1 MEKDFRG
8 FNNKKIYVE
17 NMENIDNQDKDSVL
31 LILTSKEFLSSMCL
45 PVKSEGKYSFNIK
58 NSRQYIDFLSI
69 ESVDGSWRAICKKQ
83 AYFQKIDNEITDS
96 TLLHDGQLL
105 YLYYEEMKCL
115 LYVEYISA
123 QYKIFNNYYVKNN
136 SRLIIGR
143 SVECD
148 ICYQNRF
155 VSRRHAVLQYV
166 NGIWEIEDLE
176 SGNGVFVDDIRIKP
190 NITKQLSVG
199 DKICILGVQIIIGT
213 SFLSINGDD
222 RIIINQSKL
231 YTTIEEIKVYEDTL
245 SVMESHKEKVFN
257 RLPQQRKK
265 YVVNP
270 IVIEAP
276 PLSMNSNQIPLILR
290 MGSSMVMGGSAM
302 LSGHFA
308 SVLSMLLFPMLNSKY
323 TDKEKKAY
331 EEKRKSKYHEYL
343 EQKRKEIQ
351 DEKHLEEKYFNDL
364 YPDINKLLDNKQS
377 KEKLWGR
384 RKVDEDFLHIRIG
397 KGKRNLLAEIQYP
410 DQRFSLEVDELEQEM
425 YDLVKEEVTID
436 NIPILL
442 RMTENYISSI
452 IGNDELKIEIFTY
465 ILMQI
470 TFWHSYDEVKLIFLL
485 DDTLLKSF
493 DYIRYLPHVWDD
505 EKTFR
510 FIATDASTGYLIGE
524 YLNRQIQDDI
534 GKTRD
539 LCKILKSRPYYIV
552 LAWNKHIFDSL
563 EVLSVIQNEDKNMG
577 VSILTFFEEIPQTT
591 HELIMLK
598 ESQQN
603 KITYLKNPDDGMK
616 FFDLDSYEQEKVCDM
631 LQRISNITLKN
642 YEKIF
647 VIPKMLPFLE
657 MFGVGKVEHLNS
669 TKRWRENNPSK
680 SLATPVGV
688 ATDGSLFMLDLHEKY
703 QGPHGLVAGMTGSGK
718 SEFLITYIL
727 SMSVNFHPD
736 EVAFVL
742 IDYKGGGLAGAFE
755 DKEKGIC
762 LPHLVGTIT
771 NLDGAAIQRS
781 LMSIESEMKR
791 RQRIFNEAKSS
802 NDEGTM
808 DIYMYQT
815 LYRIGR
821 VKEPL
826 PHLFII
832 SDEFAEL
839 KSQEPEFMDQLISA
853 ARIGRSLGIHLILAT
868 QKPAGVVND
877 QINSNSKFRVCLKV
891 QTRADSDEML
901 RRPEAAEIKETGRFY
916 LQVGYNEFF
925 AMGQSAWCGA
935 PYEPQEEVQE
945 TKDDTIQFLD
955 NMGQSIF
962 QIRPEK
968 KKISCGRSQL
978 VSIVKYLTGVAERE
992 GIKKRLLWVDSLPT
1006 HIPLQNLLKKYPLE
1020 NEESIQVTIGMID
1033 DPENQT
1039 QYPYVFD
1046 VGKCK
1051 NLLIIGGNRSGKTT
1065 FIQSMLYSLVYN
1077 YRPNDVNYYIL
1088 DFSSKLLNV
1097 FEKSPHCG
1105 GVWTEEE
1112 HRNIEKFFDLLNHIV
1127 LERKTAF
1134 TEAEVNSFE
1143 AYSEIKKIPLILVVI
1158 DNCTGLSSWPA
1169 GKDIYQRLNILIR
1182 DANSVGIKFI
1192 MSANSMDDVLYV
1204 VKREFENRVAFSARN
1219 RFEFGDI
1226 IGVKCNFLPEDL
1238 PGHGLCKLGER
1249 ALEFLV
1255 AYYYFKGTEQQKIQ
1269 SLKQDIKEIA
1279 EKYEGYVS
1287 ARTIPQLDKAEDYE
1301 TFCSDIELERIPLG
1315 YELQNY
1321 KKISMPLEQLYC
1333 MGLYLGDKK
1342 SMVLIISNF
1351 LYAIQRESMNLI
1363 VVKKNGDSI
1372 FDSKE
1377 IVQILSRFTSVT
1389 MLKNVMDDCVQMWE
1403 IIADET
1409 KKRIVY
1415 RDEFAN
1421 ENGMS
1426 QNDIGLMKACASY
1439 IRKKTKGLCIIF
1451 EDFEE
1456 FATALDEKYKKGFC
1470 NIFMKGKGYNYYF
1483 IGCHYPKNSIYGSI
1497 NDMQKIFL
1505 QDEFVLLQGG
1515 QFNRQSIVP
1524 LPQKYANI
1532 KKTAHNP
1539 NSCVMQ
1545 YQGEIYPIWMPMK
1558 QPNLVDKHSDDAPI
1572 I

>member
-1 MEKDFRG
+1 MERVFQN
-8 FNNKKIYVE
+8 FNNE
-17 NMENIDNQDKDSVL
+17 NVDNQDKDSVS
-31 LILTSKEFLSSMCL
+31 LILISKEFLSSLCL
-45 PVKSEGKYSFNIK
+45 PIKSEGKYSFIIK
-58 NSRQYIDFLSI
+58 NSRQSIDFLSI
-69 ESVDGSWRAICKKQ
+69 ESVNGSWRAICKKH
-83 AYFQKIDNEITDS
+83 AYFQNINNEIFDS
-96 TLLHDGQLL
+96 ALLQDGQSL
-105 YLYYEEMKCL
+105 YVYYEEKKCL
-115 LYVEYISA
+115 LYVEYIST
-123 QYKIFNNYYVKNN
+123 QYKIFNNYFVKNN
-136 SRLIIGR
+136 SKLTIGR

-155 VSRRHAVLQYV
+155 VSRRHAVLQYI
-166 NGIWEIEDLE
+166 NGIWEIEDLD
-176 SGNGVFVDDIRIKP
+176 SGNGVFVDDIRIKS
-190 NITKQLSVG
+190 NIIKQLSVG
-199 DKICILGVQIIIGT
+199 DKISILGVQIIVGT
-213 SFLSINGDD
+213 NFLAINGGTDK
-222 RIIINQSKL
+222 IIINQSKL
-231 YTTIEEIKVYEDTL
+231 YTIEKIKNYEGSIPVT
-245 SVMESHKEKVFN
+245 ESHKEKVFN

-265 YVVNP
+265 YVINP
-270 IVIEAP
+270 IVLEAP

-290 MGSSMVMGGSAM
+290 MGSSMVIGGSAM
-302 LSGHFA
+302 LSGHFT
-308 SVLSMLLFPMLNSKY
+308 SVLSMLLFPILNSKY

-331 EEKRKSKYHEYL
+331 EEKRKSKYQEYL
-343 EQKRKEIQ
+343 EQKRKDIQ
-351 DEKHLEEKYFNDL
+351 DEKYLEEKYFNDT
-364 YPDINKLLDNKQS
+364 YPDINKLLEYKQS

-384 RKVDEDFLHIRIG
+384 RKADEDFLYIRIG

-425 YDLVKEEVTID
+425 YDLGKEKITID
-436 NIPILL
+436 NVPILL

-452 IGNDELKIEIFTY
+452 VGNYELKIEIFTY

-485 DDTLLKSF
+485 DDILLKSF

-534 GKTRD
+534 DKTRD
-539 LCKILKSRPYYIV
+539 LSKILKSRPYYIV
-552 LAWNKHIFDSL
+552 LAWNKRIFDSL
-563 EVLSVIQNEDKNMG
+563 EVLRVIQNEDKNMG
-577 VSILTFFEEIPQTT
+577 VSILTFFEEMPQAT

-598 ESQQN
+598 ERQHN
-603 KITYLKNPDDGMK
+603 KITYLKNPDDGVQ
-616 FFDLDSYEQEKVCDM
+616 FFDLDSYEQGKVYDM
-631 LQRISNITLKN
+631 LRRISNVTLKN
-642 YEKIF
+642 YERAFVMPKI
-647 VIPKMLPFLE
+647 LPFLE

-680 SLATPVGV
+680 SLAAPVGV

-727 SMSVNFHPD
+727 SMAVNFHPD

-755 DKEKGIC
+755 DKDKGIH

-791 RQRIFNEAKSS
+791 RQRIFNEAKSA

-815 LYRIGR
+815 LYRIGK

-853 ARIGRSLGIHLILAT
+853 ARIGRSLGVHLILAT

-945 TKDDTIQFLD
+945 TRDDTIQFLD

-962 QIRPEK
+962 QVRPEK
-968 KKISCGRSQL
+968 KKISDGRSQL
-978 VSIVKYLTGVAERE
+978 VAIVRYLTNVAERE
-992 GIKKRLLWVDSLPT
+992 NIRKRLLWVDPLPT
-1006 HIPLQNLLKKYPLE
+1006 HIPLQYILEKYPVE
-1020 NEESIQVTIGMID
+1020 NKESIQVTIGMID

-1046 VGKCK
+1046 IQKCK

-1065 FIQSMLYSLVYN
+1065 FIQSMLYSLIYN
-1077 YRPNDVNYYIL
+1077 YSPDDVNYYIL

-1097 FEKSPHCG
+1097 FEKTPHCG
-1105 GVWTEEE
+1105 GVWTEEKQKD
-1112 HRNIEKFFDLLNHIV
+1112 IEKFFDLLNRIV
-1127 LERKTAF
+1127 LERKAAF

-1143 AYSEIKKIPLILVVI
+1143 AYKEIEKIPLILVVI
-1158 DNCTGLSSWPA
+1158 DNCTGLSSWSA
-1169 GKDIYQRLNILIR
+1169 GKEIYQRLNLLVR
-1182 DANSVGIKFI
+1182 EANVVGIKFI
-1192 MSANSMDDVLYV
+1192 MSANNMDDVLYV
-1204 VKREFENRVAFSARN
+1204 VKKEFENRVAFNARN

-1226 IGVKCNFLPEDL
+1226 VGVKCDFIPEEL

-1255 AYYYFKGTEQQKIQ
+1255 AHYYFEGTEQQKIQ
-1269 SLKQDIKEIA
+1269 SLRHDIEKIA
-1279 EKYEGYVS
+1279 EGYAEYIS
-1287 ARTIPQLDKAEDYE
+1287 ARTIPQLDKEEIYE
-1301 TFCSDIELERIPLG
+1301 TFCSDIEFERIPLG

-1342 SMVLIISNF
+1342 SKVLILSNF
-1351 LYAIQRESMNLI
+1351 LYAIQRESMKLI
-1363 VVKKNGDSI
+1363 VVKKSNDSI

-1377 IVQILSRFTSVT
+1377 INQNLSRFTSVT
-1389 MLKNVMDDCVQMWE
+1389 MLKNIMDDCVQLWK

-1409 KKRIVY
+1409 KKRNVY

-1421 ENGMS
+1421 ENGIS

-1439 IRKKTKGLCIIF
+1439 IRKRTKGLFIIF

-1456 FATALDEKYKKGFC
+1456 FSIALDEKYNKGFC
-1470 NIFMKGKGYNYYF
+1470 DIFMKGKGYNYYF
-1483 IGCHYPKNSIYGSI
+1483 IGCHYPKNSIYDSM
-1497 NDMQKIFL
+1497 NNMQKVFL
-1505 QDEFVLLQGG
+1505 QDEFVILQGG
-1515 QFNRQSIVP
+1515 QFNRQSIVT
-1524 LPQKYANI
+1524 LPQEYTNI
-1532 KKTAHNP
+1532 KKVTQNP
-1539 NSCVMQ
+1539 NSCIMQ
-1545 YQGEIYPIWMPMK
+1545 YQGEIYPLWMPMK
-1558 QPNLVDKHSDDAPI
+1558 QPSLDDKHLDDAPI